1 MNQGIMYSRG
11 FFIGHPN
18 APYEPEW
25 PTEWLTQRTSRFE
38 VQYSPKIEVETLS
51 RNGMEL
57 TLVGRVVDCKLATAD
72 AGTVL
77 QELSTAYIQPEDSF
91 FTRLDYL
98 AGRFVLLV
106 NTQNETFALTDASGN
121 RALFYHDT
129 GCLSSHPSLLSDVV
143 GAKQDSQATQF
154 LNSPTYQS
162 DKDSYFPGIR
172 TPFESVRALTPN
184 TRLDLESLSVE
195 RFYPRDSLREN
206 STEDVIPELAKLFK
220 TQVEVLADNEPLAVS
235 LTAGIDSRVTLAAT
249 RAVADDILY
258 YTLSFDEE
266 SQKEARVA
274 KRLCS
279 ELGLEHQTIE
289 VPDEV
294 NQDWI
299 DEFMSNTAEMS
310 SPFRARLAKA
320 LYDEY
325 PEDRVHLK
333 SNVAEIGRTFY
344 QKSWASLPPADAY
357 TQSQLY
363 GIKPDS
369 PFVQQAFQEF
379 IDRSDYDVTREDGY
393 DPIDLFYWEHRIGV
407 WQALGLFEWDVAQ
420 ETHILYNCRQIL
432 ELMLSVPFSD
442 RKSNRL
448 FHDLIDELWSEIK
461 VVPIDAHKPEGTKK
475 PRIKQL
481 ERYVRG
487 ALFRYRRMKK
497 IYKND

>member
-1 MNQGIMYSRG
+1 MNWRIMYSRG
-11 FFIGHPN
+11 FFIGHQN
-18 APYEPEW
+18 VPYDPKW
-25 PTEWLTQRTSRFE
+25 PTEWLTQNTSRFE
-38 VQYSPKIEVETLS
+38 IQYSPKIEVETAS
-51 RNGMEL
+51 KNEIEL

-77 QELSTAYIQPEDSF
+77 QELGAAYRQSEESF
-91 FTRLDYL
+91 FNRLDYL
-98 AGRFVLLV
+98 AGRFILLV
-106 NTQNETFALTDASGN
+106 DTQDETFTLTDATGN

-143 GAKQDSQATQF
+143 GAEQDPQATQF
-154 LNSPTYQS
+154 LNSPAYQS
-162 DKDSYFPGIR
+162 NKDSYFPGIQ

-184 TRLDLESLSVE
+184 TRLDLESLSVD

-206 STEDVIPELAKLFK
+206 SVEDVIPELANLFK
-220 TQVEVLADNEPLAVS
+220 TQIEVLADNEPLAVS

-249 RAVADDILY
+249 RAVADDVFY
-258 YTLSFDEE
+258 YTLSFNEE
-266 SQKEARVA
+266 SQKEAQVA
-274 KRLCS
+274 KRLCN

-289 VPDEV
+289 VSDEV
-294 NQDWI
+294 DQDWI

-310 SPFRARLAKA
+310 SPFRARIAKA

-344 QKSWASLPPADAY
+344 QKSRALLPPPDAN

-363 GIKPDS
+363 GIKPES

-379 IDRSDYDVTREDGY
+379 IDKTNYDVTRENGY
-393 DPIDLFYWEHRIGV
+393 DPIDLFYWEHRIGI
-407 WQALGLFEWDVAQ
+407 WQSLGLFEWDVAQ
-420 ETHILYNCRQIL
+420 DTHILYNCRQIL

-448 FHDLIDELWSEIK
+448 FHNLIDELWSETKTI
-461 VVPIDAHKPEGTKK
+461 PIDAHNPGREQN
-475 PRIKQL
+475 PRIK
-481 ERYVRG
+481 EIKRYVRG
-487 ALFRYRRMKK
+487 GLFRYKRLR
-497 IYKND
+497 NNL